1 MNWFLELTHPWEGC
15 AWKLNKFQNITLKQ
29 NMSVTPLFCVKLEHG
44 AGTWDCVIKCLI
56 QKLGLLFSQYQSL
69 NTISQPFKLDTAS
82 GVGAGRLLQK
92 AGRIL
97 TGKMSSSCV
106 CRVRKCVCEDGR

>member
-1 MNWFLELTHPWEGC
+1 MGLCYEMPHSE
-15 AWKLNKFQNITLKQ
+15 AWTTFFPVSKPI
-29 NMSVTPLFCVKLEHG
+29 
-44 AGTWDCVIKCLI
+44 
-56 QKLGLLFSQYQSL
+56 

-82 GVGAGRLLQK
+82 GVGAGGLLQE

-106 CRVRKCVCEDGR
+106 CRVRKCGCEDGGWMV